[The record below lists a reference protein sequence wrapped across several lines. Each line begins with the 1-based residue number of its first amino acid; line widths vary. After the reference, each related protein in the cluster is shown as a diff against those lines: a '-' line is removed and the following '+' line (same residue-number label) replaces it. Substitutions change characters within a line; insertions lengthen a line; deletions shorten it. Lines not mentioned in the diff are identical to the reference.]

1 MPQTALLGLRLI
13 VVLGSALLACTAPL
27 AAERIV
33 DTRSGQTL
41 SRDQLLVAIADRDYL
56 LLGEL
61 HDNPLH
67 HQRRA
72 ELLAALPAHASIVAE
87 HLLLGKQVAA
97 NGTLLSSLE
106 AAGFDA
112 ANWRWPLHRPLFSM
126 VRDAGLPLV
135 GGNIP
140 RATARAIVREGR
152 RAIPAE
158 LAEIVAA
165 SPLTATMAAALDA
178 ELLRS
183 HCGQVPAAMI
193 PGLRL
198 AQQTR
203 DAAMFSA
210 LGQAA
215 GRPAVLL
222 AGNGHVRT
230 DYGVP
235 RLLRHYR
242 PSSRLVSIAF
252 VEEGAA
258 MLPDEPAAP
267 YDYLWI
273 TEPASRTD
281 PCADFRQPHR
291 DKQQ

>member
-1 MPQTALLGLRLI
+1 MPESASLRHRLIALLGA
-13 VVLGSALLACTAPL
+13 GLLASVGAV

-33 DTRSGQTL
+33 EVRSGQTL
-41 SRDQLLVAIADRDYL
+41 SRDQLLAAIAGSDYL
-56 LLGEL
+56 LLGEV
-61 HDNPLH
+61 HDNPAH
-67 HQRRA
+67 HRRRG
-72 ELLAALPAHASIVAE
+72 ELLAELPAGASVVAE
-87 HLLLGKQVAA
+87 HLQLGQQVTA
-97 NGTLLSSLE
+97 NGALVHSLE
-106 AAGFDA
+106 EAGFDTK
-112 ANWRWPLHRPLFSM
+112 NWRWPLHGPLFSA
-126 VRDAGLPLV
+126 VREAGLPLA

-140 RATARAIVREGR
+140 RATARAVVREGR
-152 RAIPAE
+152 SAIPAE
-158 LAEIVAA
+158 LAEIVAG
-165 SPLTATMAAALDA
+165 SPLTATDTAALDA

-183 HCGQVPAAMI
+183 HCGQVPEAMI

-210 LGQAA
+210 LRQSA

-235 RLLRHYR
+235 RLLRQHR
-242 PSSRLVSIAF
+242 PDSRLVSIAF
-252 VEEGAA
+252 LEDGAEP
-258 MLPDEPAAP
+258 LPDGQAEP

-281 PCADFRQPHR
+281 PCADFKRPAG
-291 DKQQ
+291 

>member
-1 MPQTALLGLRLI
+1 MLPKAVSMPHRRI
-13 VVLGSALLACTAPL
+13 ALLALLCAGLL
-27 AAERIV
+27 ASAGVAAEERIV
-33 DTRSGQTL
+33 DARSGQTL
-41 SRDQLLVAIADRDYL
+41 SRDQLRAAIAGSDYL

-61 HDNPLH
+61 HDNPAH
-67 HQRRA
+67 HRRRG
-72 ELLAALPAHASIVAE
+72 ELLAELPAGASVVAE
-87 HLLLGKQVAA
+87 HLQLGQQVKAE
-97 NGTLLSSLE
+97 GTLLDNLE
-106 AAGFDA
+106 NAGFETK
-112 ANWRWPLHRPLFSM
+112 NWRWPLHDPLFSA
-126 VRDAGLPLV
+126 VRKAGLPLS

-140 RATARAIVREGR
+140 RTIARAVVREGS

-158 LAEIVAA
+158 LAEIVA
-165 SPLTATMAAALDA
+165 SNPLTAANTATLDA

-183 HCGQVPAAMI
+183 HCGQVPETMI

-210 LGQAA
+210 LRQSA

-222 AGNGHVRT
+222 AGNGHVRN

-235 RLLRHYR
+235 RLLRQHR
-242 PSSRLVSIAF
+242 PDSRLVSIGFLEDGA
-252 VEEGAA
+252 EPPPEGQT
-258 MLPDEPAAP
+258 EP

-281 PCADFRQPHR
+281 PCADFKRPAT
-291 DKQQ
+291 

>member
-1 MPQTALLGLRLI
+1 MPKPALLRHRLI
-13 VVLGSALLACTAPL
+13 ALLCAGLLCAGAA

-33 DTRSGQTL
+33 EVRSGQQL
-41 SRDQLLVAIADRDYL
+41 SRDQLLAAIAGSDYL

-67 HQRRA
+67 HQRRG
-72 ELLAALPAHASIVAE
+72 ELLAELPAGTSIVAE
-87 HLLLGKQVAA
+87 HLQLGEQMVA
-97 NGTLLSSLE
+97 NGALLSSLE
-106 AAGFDA
+106 KAGFDA
-112 ANWRWPLHRPLFSM
+112 KNWRWPLHRPLFSAI
-126 VRDAGLPLV
+126 RDRALPLA

-140 RATARAIVREGR
+140 RATARAIVREGHS
-152 RAIPAE
+152 AIPAE
-158 LAEIVAA
+158 LAEIVTN
-165 SPLTATMAAALDA
+165 SPLTAAITAALDA

-183 HCGQVPAAMI
+183 HCDQVPAAMI

-210 LGQAA
+210 LRQSA

-235 RLLRHYR
+235 RLLRQHR
-242 PSSRLVSIAF
+242 PDSRVVSIGF
-252 VEEGAA
+252 LEDGAEPP
-258 MLPDEPAAP
+258 PDAQSEP

-273 TEPASRTD
+273 TEPASRDD
-281 PCADFRQPHR
+281 PCADFKRPAS
-291 DKQQ
+291 